1 MVESTNQKSSKVYLV
16 HFRKHYQHIDFCL
29 QELEALAN
37 MHGVSADQIYAQDMT
52 GIDLNVNPMVFVNLP
67 SVDICRKIVSRSILI
82 KEIIDVFAQT
92 ELELLEKPK

>member
-37 MHGVSADQIYAQDMT
+37 MHGVPADQLYAQDMT
-52 GIDLNVNPMVFVNLP
+52 GVDLNVNPMVFVNLP

-82 KEIIDVFAQT
+82 KEIIDVFAHT
-92 ELELLEKPK
+92 EL